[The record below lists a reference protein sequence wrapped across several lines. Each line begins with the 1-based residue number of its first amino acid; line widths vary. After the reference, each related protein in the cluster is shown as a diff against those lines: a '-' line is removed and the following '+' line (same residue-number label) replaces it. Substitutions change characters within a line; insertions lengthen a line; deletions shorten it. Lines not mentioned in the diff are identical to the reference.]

1 MANSFNVRVTGVQE
15 VLRRL
20 GEQGARQLAQEIDE
34 VTERTVRTMA
44 NEAATNAPHKTGKLA
59 ASIPPSVEK
68 VGEMK
73 WQFGSDVEYATRQEY
88 EHSTKKGFLRKAVWN
103 NRDQFRQDVREVIDN
118 HDS

>member
-1 MANSFNVRVTGVQE
+1 MARSMNVRVTGVEE
-15 VLRRL
+15 VLRRI
-20 GEQGARQLAQEIDE
+20 GEQGARAMAHEIDQ

-44 NEAATNAPHKTGKLA
+44 NEAATNAPVKTGKLV

-88 EHSTKKGFLRKAVWN
+88 EHATKKGFLRKAVWN
-103 NRDQFRQDVREVIDN
+103 NREQFRQDVREVIDS